1 MPFLRRS
8 KSHKTKQHPDPAT
21 PPPPPQHPRRDT
33 QPKPHH
39 PQPPPTA
46 APEDNV
52 AEPTWKQERRASRFE
67 RRGSIFGRS
76 KSASDARSAGVS
88 MERPRTAGAG
98 GDALPPPPPPPTTM
112 TTKAAAPQP
121 QPQSLMTRPADA
133 VGGRSRDLP
142 SHLSVIGET
151 IEIKAGGD
159 TFSFPTPSPRLPSST
174 TQQVKGPSTTAL
186 QQASSSASQ
195 SEEPLRLPPTPGIGR
210 AIGSPS
216 QAPPTWGRSYT
227 ADEMNGRAM
236 MGRMT
241 AKTGHEQHGMQ
252 EDTAGAEETSTL
264 PPIPSL
270 RRKES
275 RWKTLGALF
284 ARSKTPTRSSPAA
297 AAAAVTEPFYRVQLP
312 PPPPHS
318 PSPYALFRPSLDMP
332 SSASPVGMV
341 RSPGSISTHHSRTP
355 SVNRGL
361 ARAEARAEADR
372 LSFWGFG
379 GLGGGGGGHG
389 KRGSVGTPLSDGT
402 RTSADLFGT
411 AQREEPRPD
420 ARTTAGI
427 REVDGGAVPRMPRLD
442 LDIPGAE
449 MERYSVMFEKLL
461 EPRQSILER
470 RQSKAKRQRSVVGG
484 KVARKDLPAVPL
496 AAAEEICGPSPIEVQ
511 QVAAAMMGPVQNRS
525 LPQRSLTSPH
535 LKRVPSLTVTLGS
548 KTGAASLRPPSSSQE
563 QTAGTALHRPRPI
576 RRSKTAPTGSVS
588 PVAPNF
594 SRPKFLNAATS
605 TEDLRA
611 NTPESP
617 LLGEESL
624 PPTPTNIMAL
634 PHELHPPHEPLS
646 VAKRRAAASRRN
658 DSVDEQ
664 SWDMLTSPPTGTPK
678 ASPRFPHPQQQQR
691 PGEHQQQQAPYPL
704 IKSPAALERQI
715 VQVSVARQVSVSK
728 ARKLVQRAQVESRL
742 PLRPRVVEMRG
753 RGERKSTHVV
763 LIEGGED

>member
-1 MPFLRRS
+1 
-8 KSHKTKQHPDPAT
+8 
-21 PPPPPQHPRRDT
+21 
-33 QPKPHH
+33 
-39 PQPPPTA
+39 
-46 APEDNV
+46 
-52 AEPTWKQERRASRFE
+52 
-67 RRGSIFGRS
+67 
-76 KSASDARSAGVS
+76 
-88 MERPRTAGAG
+88 
-98 GDALPPPPPPPTTM
+98 
-112 TTKAAAPQP
+112 
-121 QPQSLMTRPADA
+121 
-133 VGGRSRDLP
+133 
-142 SHLSVIGET
+142 
-151 IEIKAGGD
+151 
-159 TFSFPTPSPRLPSST
+159 
-174 TQQVKGPSTTAL
+174 
-186 QQASSSASQ
+186 
-195 SEEPLRLPPTPGIGR
+195 
-210 AIGSPS
+210 
-216 QAPPTWGRSYT
+216 
-227 ADEMNGRAM
+227 
-236 MGRMT
+236 
-241 AKTGHEQHGMQ
+241 
-252 EDTAGAEETSTL
+252 
-264 PPIPSL
+264 
-270 RRKES
+270 
-275 RWKTLGALF
+275 
-284 ARSKTPTRSSPAA
+284 
-297 AAAAVTEPFYRVQLP
+297 
-312 PPPPHS
+312 
-318 PSPYALFRPSLDMP
+318 
-332 SSASPVGMV
+332 V

-372 LSFWGFG
+372 LSFMPYRGIERAV
-379 GLGGGGGGHG
+379 GGHG

-411 AQREEPRPD
+411 AQREEPGLD
-420 ARTTAGI
+420 ARTTTGKG
-427 REVDGGAVPRMPRLD
+427 EGDGGAVPGMPRLD

-470 RQSKAKRQRSVVGG
+470 RQSKAKRQRSVLGG
-484 KVARKDLPAVPL
+484 KVARKELPAVP
-496 AAAEEICGPSPIEVQ
+496 AAPEEICGPSPIEVQ
-511 QVAAAMMGPVQNRS
+511 QAAAAMMGPVQSRGV
-525 LPQRSLTSPH
+525 PQRSLTSPH

-548 KTGAASLRPPSSSQE
+548 RTGAANLRPPSSTQA
-563 QTAGTALHRPRPI
+563 QTAETALHRPRPI

-704 IKSPAALERQI
+704 IKSPADLERQI

-728 ARKLVQRAQVESRL
+728 ARKLVQRAQGAGEESGFEG
-742 PLRPRVVEMRG
+742 RV
-753 RGERKSTHVV
+753 
-763 LIEGGED
+763 

>member
-1 MPFLRRS
+1 MADLPSFVL
-8 KSHKTKQHPDPAT
+8 Q
-21 PPPPPQHPRRDT
+21 PQFVD
-33 QPKPHH
+33 
-39 PQPPPTA
+39 
-46 APEDNV
+46 E
-52 AEPTWKQERRASRFE
+52 
-67 RRGSIFGRS
+67 
-76 KSASDARSAGVS
+76 S

-98 GDALPPPPPPPTTM
+98 GVSSPAVPLPQ
-112 TTKAAAPQP
+112 TTKAAAPQTP
-121 QPQSLMTRPADA
+121 TPRSAAALGGG
-133 VGGRSRDLP
+133 GGRRRDLP

-174 TQQVKGPSTTAL
+174 TQQGKGSSTTTAL
-186 QQASSSASQ
+186 QSQASSSLQGPSQ

-227 ADEMNGRAM
+227 ADEMNGRVM

-241 AKTGHEQHGMQ
+241 AKTGHEQHGIQ
-252 EDTAGAEETSTL
+252 EDTAAEETSTL

-284 ARSKTPTRSSPAA
+284 ARKPPRAPS
-297 AAAAVTEPFYRVQLP
+297 AAAVVPEPFYRVQLP
-312 PPPPHS
+312 PHSPPPQQHS
-318 PSPYALFRPSLDMP
+318 SSPYALFRPSLDTP
-332 SSASPVGMV
+332 SSASPVGMMV
-341 RSPGSISTHHSRTP
+341 RSPGSISTHHWRTP

-372 LSFWGFG
+372 LSFMPFRGIERAV
-379 GLGGGGGGHG
+379 GGHG
-389 KRGSVGTPLSDGT
+389 ERGSVGTPLSDGT

-411 AQREEPRPD
+411 AQREEPGLD
-420 ARTTAGI
+420 ARRTTGI
-427 REVDGGAVPRMPRLD
+427 GEGDGEAVPRMPRLD

-470 RQSKAKRQRSVVGG
+470 RQSKAKRQRSVLGG
-484 KVARKDLPAVPL
+484 KVARKELPAVP
-496 AAAEEICGPSPIEVQ
+496 AAPEEICGPSPIEVQ
-511 QVAAAMMGPVQNRS
+511 QAAAAMMGPVQS
-525 LPQRSLTSPH
+525 TGVPQRSLTSPH

-548 KTGAASLRPPSSSQE
+548 KTGAANLEPPPSSQA
-563 QTAGTALHRPRPI
+563 QTVETAVHRPRPI

-588 PVAPNF
+588 PAAPNF
-594 SRPKFLNAATS
+594 SRLKPSNSATS

-634 PHELHPPHEPLS
+634 PHELHPPHETLS
-646 VAKRRAAASRRN
+646 IAKRRAAASRRN

-664 SWDMLTSPPTGTPK
+664 SWDMLTSLPTAAPK

-691 PGEHQQQQAPYPL
+691 PGEQQPQQAPYPH
-704 IKSPAALERQI
+704 IKSPADLERQI
-715 VQVSVARQVSVSK
+715 VQQGEEIGAEGAGGESVA
-728 ARKLVQRAQVESRL
+728 VEA
-742 PLRPRVVEMRG
+742 
-753 RGERKSTHVV
+753 
-763 LIEGGED
+763 EGGGDEGAGGEEEYACGFD

>member
-1 MPFLRRS
+1 MAFLRRS
-8 KSHKTKQHPDPAT
+8 KSHKTKHPEPANPT
-21 PPPPPQHPRRDT
+21 PPPQLPRRDT
-33 QPKPHH
+33 QPLSH
-39 PQPPPTA
+39 QQAPP

-52 AEPTWKQERRASRFE
+52 AEPTWKQERRTSRLE

-76 KSASDARSAGVS
+76 KSASDARSTGQSV
-88 MERPRTAGAG
+88 ERPRTAGTSG
-98 GDALPPPPPPPTTM
+98 VSPPPAPTPTK
-112 TTKAAAPQP
+112 TTKAAAPAP
-121 QPQSLMTRPADA
+121 TTRSAA
-133 VGGRSRDLP
+133 ATGGGGRSRGLP

-159 TFSFPTPSPRLPSST
+159 TFNFPTPSPRLPSST
-174 TQQVKGPSTTAL
+174 TQQGKGPSTTGL
-186 QQASSSASQ
+186 RQASSSLREPSSQ

-216 QAPPTWGRSYT
+216 QAPPTWGSSYT
-227 ADEMNGRAM
+227 ADEMNGRMM
-236 MGRMT
+236 MGRAA
-241 AKTGHEQHGMQ
+241 AKTGHGQNGIQ
-252 EDTAGAEETSTL
+252 EDTAAETATL
-264 PPIPSL
+264 PRIPEL

-275 RWKTLGALF
+275 RWKTLGGLF
-284 ARSKTPTRSSPAA
+284 ARKHPRAPS
-297 AAAAVTEPFYRVQLP
+297 AAVSESFYKVQLP
-312 PPPPHS
+312 PPPPQHS
-318 PSPYALFRPSLDMP
+318 PSPYAFRPSMDMP
-332 SSASPVGMV
+332 GSLSPGMV

-355 SVNRGL
+355 SINRGL

-372 LSFWGFG
+372 QSFMPGVERMI
-379 GLGGGGGGHG
+379 GGHV
-389 KRGSVGTPLSDGT
+389 KRRSVGTPLSPIAGGLAEDA
-402 RTSADLFGT
+402 RTSVDLFGT
-411 AQREEPRPD
+411 AQRSGPGVDVGTTTGDVGGPD
-420 ARTTAGI
+420 GRAM
-427 REVDGGAVPRMPRLD
+427 PRMPRLD

-470 RQSKAKRQRSVVGG
+470 RQSKAKRQKSVVGG
-484 KVARKDLPAVPL
+484 RVARKELPAVPT
-496 AAAEEICGPSPIEVQ
+496 ATEEICGPSPVEVQ
-511 QVAAAMMGPVQNRS
+511 MAAAAMMGPVQSRG

-548 KTGAASLRPPSSSQE
+548 KTSAANLRPPSSSQPE
-563 QTAGTALHRPRPI
+563 QMAETALHRPRPI

-588 PVAPNF
+588 PVAPYF
-594 SRPKFLNAATS
+594 SRPKPSNAAAS
-605 TEDLRA
+605 TEDLRT

-634 PHELHPPHEPLS
+634 PSKLDTPHETLS
-646 VAKRRAAASRRN
+646 VAKRRAASRCN

-664 SWDMLTSPPTGTPK
+664 SWDMLTSLPSSTPK
-678 ASPRFPHPQQQQR
+678 ASPRFPQAQQQQR
-691 PGEHQQQQAPYPL
+691 PGEPQQQQAPYPH
-704 IKSPAALERQI
+704 IKSPADLERQI

-742 PLRPRVVEMRG
+742 PLRPRVVEMKG

>member
-21 PPPPPQHPRRDT
+21 PPPPPQLPRRDT
-33 QPKPHH
+33 QPLPHQH
-39 PQPPPTA
+39 LPPTSQTTA
-46 APEDNV
+46 APKDNV

-76 KSASDARSAGVS
+76 KSASDARSTGQSV
-88 MERPRTAGAG
+88 ERPRTAGAG
-98 GDALPPPPPPPTTM
+98 GDAISPPPPPPTT
-112 TTKAAAPQP
+112 TTARAAVPAPT
-121 QPQSLMTRPADA
+121 TRSAA
-133 VGGRSRDLP
+133 VLGGGGGGRSRDLP

-159 TFSFPTPSPRLPSST
+159 TFSFPTPSPRLPLST

-227 ADEMNGRAM
+227 ADEMNGRVM
-236 MGRMT
+236 MGRMP

-252 EDTAGAEETSTL
+252 EDTAAAGETSTL

-372 LSFWGFG
+372 LSFMPFRGVEG
-379 GLGGGGGGHG
+379 VGGGHE

-411 AQREEPRPD
+411 GQEQRQGPGLD
-420 ARTTAGI
+420 ARTTTGVG
-427 REVDGGAVPRMPRLD
+427 EGDGGAVPRMPRLD

-484 KVARKDLPAVPL
+484 KVARKELPAVP
-496 AAAEEICGPSPIEVQ
+496 AAPEEICGPSPIEVQ
-511 QVAAAMMGPVQNRS
+511 QAAAAMMGPVQSRGV
-525 LPQRSLTSPH
+525 PQRSLTSPH

-548 KTGAASLRPPSSSQE
+548 KTGSANLKPPSSSQHE

-576 RRSKTAPTGSVS
+576 RRSKTAPAGSVS

-594 SRPKFLNAATS
+594 SRPKFLNAANS

-634 PHELHPPHEPLS
+634 PHELHPPHEILS
-646 VAKRRAAASRRN
+646 LAKRRAAASRRN

-664 SWDMLTSPPTGTPK
+664 SWDMLTSLSTGTPK
-678 ASPRFPHPQQQQR
+678 SSPRFLHPQQQQQA
-691 PGEHQQQQAPYPL
+691 GEHQQQQAPYPH
-704 IKSPAALERQI
+704 IKSPADLERQI
-715 VQVSVARQVSVSK
+715 VQ